1 MTKQKILLLIPLAI
15 VGGLLSYTWIIILFT
30 DVVATW
36 RHYPSI
42 ALFIILMLLF
52 FKNFKK
58 TILATAFYLLLG
70 TCNLLVLTPSITSNS
85 FGVGIGSVQI
95 WTPAFQLLS
104 FGLLV
109 LFAILNFDT
118 LVNMYLDYKEVKAQQ
133 KSKV

>member
-1 MTKQKILLLIPLAI
+1 MTKQKILLLIPLVI

-30 DVVATW
+30 DVVAIW
-36 RHYPSI
+36 RHYLSI
-42 ALFIILMLLF
+42 ALFIVLMLLF
-52 FKNFKK
+52 FKNFKR
-58 TILATAFYLLLG
+58 IVLATAFYLLLG

-85 FGVGIGSVQI
+85 FGIGIDSIKI

-118 LVNMYLDYKEVKAQQ
+118 LVNMYVDYKEAKAQR